1 MSVISYKAPRFV
13 EYQGIKYKVHDNVQ
27 NMLELF
33 LLLEQENDDIERAI
47 IIVTKMFGV
56 DAPVEQVLVNE
67 AIEIYNNG
75 ATYSEADSKKKP
87 STDFI
92 QDYSTYRMDI
102 IREYNGLDIDK
113 DPITW
118 GDLQYYLGNLSADS
132 MLNTKSKIRTQ
143 NLKEVDKKH
152 LSEFKKVQ
160 KAIAIIDRTNP
171 VVEHEEPKKTI
182 FDIYMRKEKEKYKKE
197 KGG

>member
-75 ATYSEADSKKKP
+75 ATYSEADGKKKP

-160 KAIAIIDRTNP
+160 KAIAIVDRTNP

-182 FDIYMRKEKEKYKKE
+182 FDIYMRKEKEKYNKE